1 MFHRNAKPPATSLPN
16 MDTIDDVMDAI
27 DELGGNALSFAP
39 TVHRADRTIVLAA
52 LHAGPGTALQ
62 YASSELRSDPDV
74 VRAAVHADSDALA
87 HAGLD
92 LRGDPQFM
100 TEMIGGPSMSTKHL
114 TTSASTVAAAV
125 ANTTSGTPTRSL
137 GVKSRARTARKNKF
151 SSTATRS
158 TKLTPPPQRSPRTRS
173 RDQRR
178 KLLALRFAS
187 ASLLSDPVFMLAAVN
202 REGGALQFASEALL
216 RNFAFMLA
224 LASSDVRTLEKAH
237 ESVLSNAA
245 FMLVVCGQHGGKA
258 LRLVAAGRNIKSHP
272 YAHICGDPAIVMA
285 AVKVDGGDAL
295 QYAADNLTSDP
306 IFMAACVRASSE
318 VKKQRQEARRLAAKD
333 GQRPT
338 IVGERDVGGHEL
350 VAHGTPAEIS
360 LRLREGN
367 SNGASLL
374 SSRDGEEDAG
384 QVEEGQQTTTRGRFN
399 RWQTHQ
405 LPVWGAAEDKK
416 QATREGKVEE
426 SGDRAADAS
435 VSVPRLRLSGNQAV
449 HRHGGWDLRIRGSGV
464 LARTEDC
471 RRGRSRCDGIAEE
484 DFSGDGWT
492 WQRLKAMVSSGSRSR
507 QHGKRQLREVP
518 RSRVL
523 THTAQQTRWTD
534 GDSQQ
539 QQHRQQQG
547 GNEGKDDDCAESRYN
562 KSAAAELSYRRHR
575 LGHTDETEANRK
587 IREEKEMTDKDAEER
602 AQARRDADAKA
613 EEDKEDAEEEEE
625 VEEVKEKT
633 RGWHCEHCN
642 EMCEDID
649 AMFAHEDE
657 CASNP
662 AALHKAGPPQDAE
675 VGAVTVNGDGEEET
689 EEVWM
694 FERVGSVFR
703 GELEHC
709 IPNQRQIRR
718 QEMAEA
724 AAAAAMR
731 PMDPV
736 CDITDTLRHASDS
749 LVSNPVFMLLA
760 TMVDG
765 DNAQYASPSLLHD
778 LRWMRAAATEAS
790 WRVIIVAPEEIRDD
804 RAFVISCVT
813 QYGDSLQ
820 WASMALRE
828 DPKTC
833 IAAVKQYVA
842 FE

>member
-1 MFHRNAKPPATSLPN
+1 MFHRNAKPPTTALPN

-39 TVHRADRTIVLAA
+39 TVHRADRKIVLAA

-74 VRAAVHADSDALA
+74 VRAAVHADPDALA

-92 LRGDPQFM
+92 LRGDSQFM
-100 TEMIGGPSMSTKHL
+100 TEMIGGPSISMKHL

-125 ANTTSGTPTRSL
+125 ANTTSDTPTRSL
-137 GVKSRARTARKNKF
+137 GVKSRTRTARKNKF

-158 TKLTPPPQRSPRTRS
+158 TKLRLPPQRSPRTRS

-202 REGGALQFASEALL
+202 WEGGALQFASGALL

-224 LASSDVRTLEKAH
+224 LASSDIRTLEKAH

-272 YAHICGDPAIVMA
+272 YARICGDPAIAMA

-333 GQRPT
+333 GQRP
-338 IVGERDVGGHEL
+338 INVGGGDVGGHEL
-350 VAHGTPAEIS
+350 VAHETPAEIS
-360 LRLREGN
+360 LRLREGD

-374 SSRDGEEDAG
+374 SSRDGTMEEAG
-384 QVEEGQQTTTRGRFN
+384 QVEEGRQTTTHGRFN
-399 RWQTHQ
+399 RWQTHK
-405 LPVWGAAEDKK
+405 LPVWSVAEDEK
-416 QATREGKVEE
+416 QATREGRVEE

-435 VSVPRLRLSGNQAV
+435 VSVPRLRLRGNQAV
-449 HRHGGWDLRIRGSGV
+449 HRQSS
-464 LARTEDC
+464 
-471 RRGRSRCDGIAEE
+471 RRRPRCDGIAEE

-492 WQRLKAMVSSGSRSR
+492 WQRLKAMVLSGSRSR
-507 QHGKRQLREVP
+507 QHGKRQLGEVST
-518 RSRVL
+518 SRVL
-523 THTAQQTRWTD
+523 TRTAS

-539 QQHRQQQG
+539 QRQLG
-547 GNEGKDDDCAESRYN
+547 SHEEKDDEYIESRYN

-587 IREEKEMTDKDAEER
+587 IREGKEMMDKDAEER

-613 EEDKEDAEEEEE
+613 EEDKEEEEEEEEE
-625 VEEVKEKT
+625 VEEVKEKI

-649 AMFAHEDE
+649 AMFDHEDE

-662 AALHKAGPPQDAE
+662 AALDKAGPPQDAE
-675 VGAVTVNGDGEEET
+675 VGAVTVKGDDEEET

-718 QEMAEA
+718 HKMAEA

-749 LVSNPVFMLLA
+749 LLSNPAFMLLA

-778 LRWMRAAATEAS
+778 LPWMRAAATEAS
-790 WRVIIVAPEEIRDD
+790 WRVIMVAPEEIRDD
-804 RAFVISCVT
+804 RTFIISCVT

-820 WASMALRE
+820 WASTALRE

-842 FE
+842 YGLVLFMSYDLQ